1 MSSLTWKSVK
11 FKTKMF
17 WQDNYAILLF
27 VLQFVSNKE
36 NSVFLY
42 KSWHK
47 RGKKNPSK
55 RCETN
60 KLITNYHNDVLREKN
75 LYIFNEWGAQKAKK
89 AADTWAAFSGIG
101 SNNNLGGQT
110 VKRPTQNDIYG
121 NFQKPVSKTGWAIA
135 HPIHP
140 LPTPLAF
147 VNEDFWHER
156 PHCHVTRNTT
166 DWMTD

>member
-1 MSSLTWKSVK
+1 
-11 FKTKMF
+11 MF
-17 WQDNYAILLF
+17 SQDNYAISLF
-27 VLQFVSNKE
+27 VLPFFQNRRSL
-36 NSVFLY
+36 VFSY

-47 RGKKNPSK
+47 RGKNDPSK
-55 RCETN
+55 RCETI

-89 AADTWAAFSGIG
+89 AADTWAAFSGVG

-110 VKRPTQNDIYG
+110 VKRRPKMTTAEIFYG
-121 NFQKPVSKTGWAIA
+121 LPKTGWAIA
-135 HPIHP
+135 HPAHP

>member
-1 MSSLTWKSVK
+1 MSSLTRKSVK

-17 WQDNYAILLF
+17 WQDNYAISLF

-89 AADTWAAFSGIG
+89 AADTWAAVSGVR

-110 VKRPTQNDIYG
+110 VKKETQKNDNCGKCLWFAKNWVGNCLPCPPTSY
-121 NFQKPVSKTGWAIA
+121 
-135 HPIHP
+135 
-140 LPTPLAF
+140 TPGLRKRGLLTRKATLS
-147 VNEDFWHER
+147 
-156 PHCHVTRNTT
+156 CH
-166 DWMTD
+166 